1 MGRDLLETSLFKNRP
16 NIDLLDEGEGEGDFV
31 ISASI
36 LVEDLGITLFELSFV
51 FLLFVPAKRK
61 VASLSLYYKIKMT

>member
-51 FLLFVPAKRK
+51 FLLFVPVKRK